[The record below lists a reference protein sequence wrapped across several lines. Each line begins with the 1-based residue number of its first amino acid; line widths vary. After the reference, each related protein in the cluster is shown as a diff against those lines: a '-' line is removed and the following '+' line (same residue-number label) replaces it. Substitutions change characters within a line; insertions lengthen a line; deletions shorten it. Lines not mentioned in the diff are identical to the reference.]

1 MPVFAVSEF
10 LHSLFIIL
18 VATPFILLW
27 GAAVLDVIRR
37 HYTGWTVVGWLLLI
51 LALPIVG
58 PLIYFATRKPG
69 PEAAERMYMAGADL
83 ARERAARPAGG
94 VGMGPMA

>member
-10 LHSLFIIL
+10 LRSVFIIL

-27 GAAVLDVIRR
+27 GAAVLDVIRL

-58 PLIYFATRKPG
+58 PLIYFATRKGTPQD
-69 PEAAERMYMAGADL
+69 AEQMYLAQADL
-83 ARERAARPAGG
+83 ARARAARPAGG
-94 VGMGPMA
+94 VGMGPVA